1 MYVAMVSRPKT
12 KKTMFRL
19 DLLLEKWTMI
29 YKPTHHNPCCSAKP
43 EEKAYFTIDRFDLQ
57 NEWQRTFNVL
67 TKPGLL
73 YCTTIE
79 AQLAKD
85 KPRFVIYERNFY
97 LVMKQRPSRSPQ
109 TDEEGKHQ
117 AKIGLD
123 EMCLDLLAYLFL
135 LQDVA
140 NGRLLPKDTP
150 QALRDIVAALTTDD
164 LQGLKGLRLDDTQWW
179 SAPEYKNGWW
189 VLGVELESLEP
200 RRLCVLPE
208 RYIASQESSSEDS
221 D

>member
-1 MYVAMVSRPKT
+1 
-12 KKTMFRL
+12 MFRL
-19 DLLLEKWTMI
+19 DLLLEKWTEI
-29 YKPTHHNPCCSAKP
+29 YKPTHHNPLATAKP

-85 KPRFVIYERNFY
+85 KPRYVVYERNFY

-150 QALRDIVAALTTDD
+150 QALRDIVAALTPDD
-164 LQGLKGLRLDDTQWW
+164 VQGLKGLRLDDTQWW

-208 RYIASQESSSEDS
+208 RYIQDASSSSADS
-221 D
+221 SD